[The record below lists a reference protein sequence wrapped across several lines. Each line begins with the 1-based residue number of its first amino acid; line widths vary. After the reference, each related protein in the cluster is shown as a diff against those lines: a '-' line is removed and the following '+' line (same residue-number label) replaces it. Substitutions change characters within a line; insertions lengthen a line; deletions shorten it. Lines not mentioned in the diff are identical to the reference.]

1 MPVLP
6 PYNRFDCCL
15 YLLVV
20 RLLEH
25 GFLFLNWSGRVE
37 YIILSF
43 FNFNRKIFSELLYS
57 RCASLIKFRS
67 PQGRTRNFNINNSL
81 C

>member
-1 MPVLP
+1 MQIVPVLP

-37 YIILSF
+37 YIILGF
-43 FNFNRKIFSELLYS
+43 LNFNRKM
-57 RCASLIKFRS
+57 
-67 PQGRTRNFNINNSL
+67 FN
-81 C
+81 